1 VGREEGDGVIV
12 AEEGGEKERKEM
24 SSNSLLQAPKSQS
37 RYAHGCQSFKRSIA
51 DVDIASRETK

>member
-1 VGREEGDGVIV
+1 VIV